1 MLETVADSKFYIIY
15 FTGGDTVYMT
25 ALLELHR
32 DALCDTSKPV
42 SSSALV
48 QALTAEYVIEKAN
61 NNDTSLAVPSVKY
74 GMSNGSFLLFQ
85 VYSYTTYKIHLVSF
99 SLSSHNI

>member
-1 MLETVADSKFYIIY
+1 MLETVADLQFYIIY
-15 FTGGDTVYMT
+15 FTGGDTVYIT

-32 DALCDTSKPV
+32 DALCDTSKSV

-61 NNDTSLAVPSVKY
+61 NNETSLAVPSVKY
-74 GMSNGSFLLFQ
+74 GMPMAVSCCSTF
-85 VYSYTTYKIHLVSF
+85 IHTQL
-99 SLSSHNI
+99 IR